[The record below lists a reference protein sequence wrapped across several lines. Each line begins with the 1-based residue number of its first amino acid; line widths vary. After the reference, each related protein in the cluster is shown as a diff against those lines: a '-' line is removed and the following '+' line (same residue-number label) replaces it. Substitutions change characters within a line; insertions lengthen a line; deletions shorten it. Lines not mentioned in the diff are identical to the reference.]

1 MMDANLTTTAFTR
14 FGAPSD
20 RIDRP
25 RLRGETNRLVAIGL
39 LISMGFLGVAFVY
52 LVALPKDEAPPPAVA
67 RLIIRK
73 PRATKPF
80 QLKRQR
86 LRPRA
91 ITKKV
96 SALKPR
102 LSMPASRG
110 LAGASMF
117 GRVET
122 FGYAIDTGVEIDL
135 QTGPVQFS
143 AARVTGTKEP
153 EKRIAM
159 REELLDL
166 DALDTGKYK
175 GLIIQDPTDRRKVK
189 GFVYLGTAWATDLEP
204 AFDSAAKAIPN
215 LVDAV
220 NAQTGITARVDAH
233 LFVDSQELFRTPFV
247 YITAEEAFELT
258 GRELTNLGEYMR
270 RGGFIFADN
279 ANATLEYSQA
289 EASLRQIFRDALG
302 TQGKFR
308 PIPNTH
314 PLYHVFY
321 DFDGPPVG
329 SELDVPSEQEQWA
342 IAGRILPQQSYRLEG
357 VFIGNRLVALYSD
370 KGYVHRWAENFGNEP
385 QLRFGINVVV
395 FALTQEGSIA
405 QQQIDYFSEGGAVE

>member
-1 MMDANLTTTAFTR
+1 MNSRPDR
-14 FGAPSD
+14 FSSASD
-20 RIDRP
+20 GIDRR
-25 RLRGETNRLVAIGL
+25 RLLAETRGLVAVGL
-39 LISMGFLGVAFVY
+39 LISMGLLGGAFLYFIAV
-52 LVALPKDEAPPPAVA
+52 PKERKAPPPPIAELV
-67 RLIIRK
+67 IRK
-73 PRATKPF
+73 PRASKPF

-86 LRPRA
+86 LAPRA
-91 ITKKV
+91 LIRRV

-102 LSMPASRG
+102 LAMAAPRLS
-110 LAGASMF
+110 GASMF
-117 GRVET
+117 GRIETFDYAVET
-122 FGYAIDTGVEIDL
+122 DVQINL
-135 QTGPVQFS
+135 QTGPVEFS

-159 REELLDL
+159 HEELLDL

-204 AFDSAAKAIPN
+204 VFDSAAKAIPN

-220 NAQTGITARVDAH
+220 NALTGITAKVDEH

-247 YITAEEAFELT
+247 YITAQEAFELT
-258 GRELTNLGEYMR
+258 DREKTNLEKYMR
-270 RGGFIFADN
+270 QGGFVFADN
-279 ANATLEYSQA
+279 ANAVVEFSQA

-302 TQGKFR
+302 SQGQFR

-314 PLYHVFY
+314 PLYHTFY

-329 SELDVPSEQEQWA
+329 SELDVPSDQEQWS
-342 IAGRILPQQSYRLEG
+342 ISYRIVAQHSYHLEG
-357 VFIGNRLVALYSD
+357 VFLGDRLVALYSD
-370 KGYVHRWAENFGNEP
+370 KGYVHKWAENYGNEP

-405 QQQIDYFSEGGAVE
+405 QQQIDYFSEGGGEE